1 MKKNT
6 FLDFKLFNIA
16 CWLTIL
22 FAYIIPVREKNDI
35 VNVYGFPFSFF
46 SVYVKNVEGNSLLT
60 SSLFNIGNFIFNVFI
75 IYVLIYLFKKIILIV
90 SNKSKLT

>member
-6 FLDFKLFNIA
+6 FLDFRLFNIA

-22 FAYIIPVREKNDI
+22 FAYILPVREKNDI

-60 SSLFNIGNFIFNVFI
+60 SSLFNIGNFIFNVLI
-75 IYVLIYLFKKIILIV
+75 IYCLMYLFKKIILIF
-90 SNKSKLT
+90 SDKLRVR